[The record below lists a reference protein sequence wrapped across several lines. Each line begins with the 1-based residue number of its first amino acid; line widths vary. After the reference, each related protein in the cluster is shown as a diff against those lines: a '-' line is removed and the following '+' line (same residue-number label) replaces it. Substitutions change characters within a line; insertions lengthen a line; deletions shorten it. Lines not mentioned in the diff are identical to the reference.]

1 MTNDLTHNLII
12 VGSGPAA
19 WTAAIYAGRALLSPI
34 VLAGE
39 QGGGQL
45 MFTTEVENYPGFE
58 HGILGPDLMAAM
70 RKQAERFGAK
80 IIEKDAIS
88 LSVIGSQF
96 SVVCS
101 GSVGFQSVGQKP
113 ENRKLTN
120 LEPTRLQSP
129 SAIADGGQETEN
141 GKQITG
147 HAVILATGATANTLK
162 LPGEDRLMGR
172 GVGTCAVCD
181 APFYKGKDTV
191 FVIGGGDSAVE
202 EATALAK
209 FAEKVILVVRS
220 DSLRASE
227 IMKNRIK
234 SYANIQIWY
243 KSQVKEFIGEKK
255 LEKVRIERT
264 GTVEDVAAD
273 GVFYAIG
280 HTPSTGWLQ
289 GSGVEIDEK
298 GYIKTHID
306 YGFGSLLTTNNEQRI
321 TVFPTSTSVP
331 GIFAAG
337 DCVDPR
343 YRQAITA
350 SGFGAM
356 AALDA
361 EKWLE
366 KSS

>member
-1 MTNDLTHNLII
+1 MTHNLII

-45 MFTTEVENYPGFE
+45 MFTSEVENYPGFE
-58 HGILGPDLMAAM
+58 RGILGPDLMAAM
-70 RKQAERFGAK
+70 RKQTERFGAK
-80 IIEKDAIS
+80 IIEKNAIS

-101 GSVGFQSVGQKP
+101 GSVGFQSVGSKP
-113 ENRKLTN
+113 INRQLTN
-120 LEPTRLQSP
+120 DKPK
-129 SAIADGGQETEN
+129 TEN

-343 YRQAITA
+343 YKQAITA
-350 SGFGAM
+350 AGFGCM

-361 EKWLE
+361 QKWLE
-366 KSS
+366 QRTKRA

>member
-1 MTNDLTHNLII
+1 MTHNLII
-12 VGSGPAA
+12 IGSGPAA
-19 WTAAIYAGRALLSPI
+19 WTAAIYASRALLSPI
-34 VLAGE
+34 VLGGE

-45 MFTTEVENYPGFE
+45 MFTSDVENYPGFE
-58 HGILGPDLMAAM
+58 HGIQGPDLMAAM
-70 RKQAERFGAK
+70 RKQAERFGARV
-80 IIEKDAIS
+80 IERDAIS

-101 GSVGFQSVGQKP
+101 GSVGFQSVGSKP
-113 ENRKLTN
+113 INRQLTN
-120 LEPTRLQSP
+120 DKPK
-129 SAIADGGQETEN
+129 TEN

-147 HAVILATGATANTLK
+147 RAVIIATGARANTLK

-172 GVGTCAVCD
+172 GVGACAVCD
-181 APFYKGKDTV
+181 APFYKGKNVV

-209 FAEKVILVVRS
+209 FAKKVILLVRS

-264 GTVEDVAAD
+264 GTVEDIAAD
-273 GVFYAIG
+273 GLFYAIG
-280 HTPSTGWLQ
+280 HTPSTGWLN

-298 GYIKTHID
+298 GYILTLFSQTIGLQTSD
-306 YGFGSLLTTNNEQRI
+306 IRLSEQFGPKSEVRSPRSE
-321 TVFPTSTSVP
+321 FPTMTSVP

-337 DCVDPR
+337 DCVDPC

-350 SGFGAM
+350 AGFGAM

-361 EKWLE
+361 ERWLNA
-366 KSS
+366 KNG